1 MHEPHDLQT
10 TKTIMLGFR
19 PQPGLAEL
27 QAKPT
32 DAKFTLKDPS
42 EVMAFLTR
50 LVQWGNTH
58 DNAWHAKQS
67 CTGWALKASGPSTS
81 NTDAAAS
88 AHTAAG
94 SIADEVS
101 TSYSNIPANRTHSS
115 QHNQQQHSDNDAAA
129 DSMHMTDAAAGTS
142 GRLHSQTGSHNS
154 AQGHQPASS
163 NTSPFGEP
171 STSEARTSTS
181 HASVPHATGSGYSR
195 DTQTP
200 SGMSGAPL
208 GYADFRREGTGSA
221 DVHDARRASLDHYL
235 SPEDSSSRAW
245 QPEPD
250 LASSRQ
256 QGFPGDSSKGS
267 AHQQLSDKNGER
279 LTALLLDKLHGHAA
293 QSADHED
300 VGSPP
305 AVTSNDSGSMA
316 GYRSPFESLASYGV
330 PEDAESIHAEHGSAA
345 SLRVMPSVE

>member
-1 MHEPHDLQT
+1 MPFSTE
-10 TKTIMLGFR
+10 TILY
-19 PQPGLAEL
+19 PVIAEL

-50 LVQWGNTH
+50 LVQWGSTQ

-81 NTDAAAS
+81 NTDAAAPS
-88 AHTAAG
+88 HTAAD
-94 SIADEVS
+94 SIVDEVS
-101 TSYSNIPANRTHSS
+101 TSYNDIPTNRTHSS
-115 QHNQQQHSDNDAAA
+115 QHNQQQHSDNGAAA
-129 DSMHMTDAAAGTS
+129 HSMHMTDAAAGTS
-142 GRLHSQTGSHNS
+142 GSLQSQTGSHNS
-154 AQGHQPASS
+154 VLGMHQPAFST
-163 NTSPFGEP
+163 TSPFAEP

-181 HASVPHATGSGYSR
+181 HASVPHATGSGSSR
-195 DTQTP
+195 AAQTP
-200 SGMSGAPL
+200 SGVSDGTPL
-208 GYADFRREGTGSA
+208 GYADFRREATGSA

-256 QGFPGDSSKGS
+256 QGFPGDSSKGG

-293 QSADHED
+293 QSVDHED